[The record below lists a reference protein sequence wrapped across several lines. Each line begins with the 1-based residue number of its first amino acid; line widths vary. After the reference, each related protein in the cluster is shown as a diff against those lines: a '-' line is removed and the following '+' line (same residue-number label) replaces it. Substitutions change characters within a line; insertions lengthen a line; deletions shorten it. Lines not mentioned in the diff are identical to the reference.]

1 MKQYELSMIFN
12 KRPETLER
20 ILRVVRHRGYDVIDL
35 KSKTDENQIDLQLRI
50 QSKRAVE
57 LLVNQLI
64 KLPDMVKLK
73 QI

>member
-35 KSKTDENQIDLQLRI
+35 KVKLM
-50 QSKRAVE
+50 K
-57 LLVNQLI
+57 I
-64 KLPDMVKLK
+64 KLIYSFVFRVKERWNC
-73 QI
+73 